1 VLKNMTKQ
9 DIDAVALRHL
19 LVNVGTSER
28 SSPCKASKGAVV
40 GAVVKGAPAVVV
52 LSFPGIHWP

>member
-1 VLKNMTKQ
+1 MTKH

>member
-1 VLKNMTKQ
+1 MTKH

-40 GAVVKGAPAVVV
+40 KGAPAVVV